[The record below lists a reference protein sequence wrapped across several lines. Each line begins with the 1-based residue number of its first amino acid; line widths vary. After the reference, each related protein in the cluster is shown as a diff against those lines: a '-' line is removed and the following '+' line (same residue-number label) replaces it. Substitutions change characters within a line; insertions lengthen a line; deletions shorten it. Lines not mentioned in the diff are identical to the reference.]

1 MMTRDELIKQCRY
14 YKGEEECPFDGVLSD
29 YWGMEEIFVYKKG
42 ELNEEDASYYKAV
55 GGKSYPGIP
64 FPLLIIFFHFWG
76 KGVHGIEDNLPSFYR
91 MIDDYLFV
99 ANDHYP
105 EDIIPS

>member
-1 MMTRDELIKQCRY
+1 MTRDELIKQCRY

-55 GGKSYPGIP
+55 GGKSYPSIP

-76 KGVHGIEDNLPSFYR
+76 KGVHGIKENLPSFYS
-91 MIDDYLFV
+91 MIDDYLFI
-99 ANDHYP
+99 ANSHYP
-105 EDIIPS
+105 EDVIPS